1 MTRSRVLLS
10 LLAALL
16 ALGVATSGAGASPST
31 DPSAPGTSKNFELV
45 GHSPLMMRGMNA
57 APAFY
62 DHYVYVGSRTDGA
75 HPFAG
80 VMIVDVADPS
90 SPEVVGQ
97 ILPPDEGMVAQTS
110 RELRVWP
117 QQKLLM
123 VMNFQCSAIL
133 HACASPADLA
143 GSLIHDISF
152 YDLTD
157 PAAPRKVSSY
167 VPTRIPHEM
176 FLWID
181 PRRPGRAL
189 LYISTPTSST
199 TAPNLIVTDISRA
212 RDGEFDEVLTWNA
225 NEQYPTETLN
235 ARDVRLHSIG
245 VTDDGTRT
253 YLAYLGGGVLV
264 LDTSQLARGAAEP
277 KVKLVTR
284 PRRSPVWDNMT
295 VHSAVPIPGR
305 RAILTTDEIY
315 GDLIDPLTRPANE
328 SGCPWGTVHLVD
340 IAKPA
345 KPRLAGEYRLPQN
358 DATSCEGSGFPERKR
373 PSFSCAWEGFDAKQD
388 GARAGP
394 QDTFFTSYAAHNPTV
409 LRNLAFVT
417 WHSGGFQ
424 AISLPARGAPTQAG
438 WFSPEPL
445 PFVITEDPALSQGSN
460 KVVMWSYPIIADG
473 LIYLID
479 VRNGLYVLRY
489 TGPNASQVARTRF
502 IEGNSNVRIAR
513 A

>member
-1 MTRSRVLLS
+1 MARPRLLPVALLS
-10 LLAALL
+10 TLLAF
-16 ALGVATSGAGASPST
+16 GTSVSGAAAPA
-31 DPSAPGTSKNFELV
+31 DPSVPGTSRNFELV
-45 GHSPLMMRGMNA
+45 GHSPLMNRGMNA
-57 APAFY
+57 APAVY

-90 SPEVVGQ
+90 APEVVGQ

-133 HACASPADLA
+133 HGCASPADLA
-143 GSLIHDISF
+143 GSFVHDISF

-157 PAAPRKVSSY
+157 PAAPVKVSSY
-167 VPTRIPHEM
+167 EPSAVPHEM

-189 LYISTPTSST
+189 LYITTPNGQT
-199 TAPNLIVTDISRA
+199 TGSNLIVADISGA
-212 RDGEFDEVLTWNA
+212 REGEFHEVLVWNP
-225 NEQYPTETLN
+225 NERFPLEERN
-235 ARDVRLHSIG
+235 ERDVRLHSIA

-253 YLAYLGGGVLV
+253 FLAYLGGGMLV
-264 LDTSQLARGAAEP
+264 LDTTQVARGVAEP
-277 KVKLVTR
+277 KVRLITK
-284 PRRSPVWDNMT
+284 PQRSPVWTNMT
-295 VHSAVPIPGR
+295 VHSAVPVPGR
-305 RAILTTDEIY
+305 SAILTTDEIY

-340 IAKPA
+340 IARPA
-345 KPRLAGEYRLPQN
+345 KPRLTAEYRLPQN
-358 DATSCEGSGFPERKR
+358 VGSSCEGNGFPEKR
-373 PSFSCAWEGFDAKQD
+373 QRTSFACAWEGFDPKGNAAD
-388 GARAGP
+388 AGP

-424 AISLPARGAPTQAG
+424 AISLPARGAPSQAG

-460 KVVMWSYPIIADG
+460 KVVMWSYPIVADG
-473 LIYLID
+473 LIYLVD

-489 TGPNASQVARTRF
+489 TGPGAAQVARTRF
-502 IEGNSNVRIAR
+502 LEGNSNVRTAR